1 VPVDGS
7 QLREAWCGSSWIRS
21 ALGAAAIAAFTIGG
35 TFGSQGQQHD
45 VRHLDAF
52 GVTLLALI
60 CAAMVLRRR
69 DPRAT
74 LLIVGVGVCGYFALG
89 YPWGPVFLPLTLA
102 VGSAVLAG
110 QRLLAWLSCAVAYWF
125 IIWGPFYLGGLGR
138 RPGWADAANVA
149 WPLVILIGAEVMRSG
164 RERAASAAGSRA
176 ELSRRQASEERL
188 RIAQELHDV
197 LAHNI
202 SLISVQ
208 AGVALHLMDERP
220 DQAADQARTALTA
233 IKQASKEA
241 LGELRSVLGLLRASS
256 EQAPL
261 SPVPGMDQLGDLTS
275 RARAA
280 GLAVRADITGDKR
293 PLPADTDLAAY
304 RIVQEALTNVIRH
317 AGARTVTVR
326 VSYGDTG
333 LGIEIQDDGRG
344 VTSGAVNQNARSGRG
359 ADGGVHASS
368 KPRAGGN
375 GIAGMRERA
384 RLLGGELTAR
394 PLPGQGFLVRARLP
408 ISRVPGGAGI
418 SDSTGAGGGN
428 GADGPATEEGRAS
441 PADVSG
447 GREIS

>member
-1 VPVDGS
+1 MTAGRVVAYRFNVPVDGS

-110 QRLLAWLSCAVAYWF
+110 QRLLAWLSCAVVYWF

-176 ELSRRQASEERL
+176 ELSRRQAS
-188 RIAQELHDV
+188 
-197 LAHNI
+197 
-202 SLISVQ
+202 
-208 AGVALHLMDERP
+208 
-220 DQAADQARTALTA
+220 TALTA